1 MTIDDDEEWSEDE
14 NFDFISKNKFMKYIK
29 TQKIKGGRLYP
40 KKDKMIFA
48 KENVVLKKIKL
59 HASYPL
65 LKNFPMDKRFSI
77 WLSKPKMYFWWEG
90 IRLQT
95 S

>member
-1 MTIDDDEEWSEDE
+1 MKTLISFQRISLWS
-14 NFDFISKNKFMKYIK
+14 ISKLRRS
-29 TQKIKGGRLYP
+29 IKGGRLYP

-65 LKNFPMDKRFSI
+65 LKIFPMDKRFSI